1 MIDPPPPL
9 YAPGEE
15 ASYDDGDVEELL
27 VSFNSMEEMMN
38 ASTPSPFYGWY
49 KVRYGYTSNGAPRF
63 WYLWFLKDHL

>member
-15 ASYDDGDVEELL
+15 ASYDDGDVEESL

-38 ASTPSPFYGWY
+38 ASIPSPFGNCSGILGFGPLAQTQ
-49 KVRYGYTSNGAPRF
+49 VLPVV
-63 WYLWFLKDHL
+63 